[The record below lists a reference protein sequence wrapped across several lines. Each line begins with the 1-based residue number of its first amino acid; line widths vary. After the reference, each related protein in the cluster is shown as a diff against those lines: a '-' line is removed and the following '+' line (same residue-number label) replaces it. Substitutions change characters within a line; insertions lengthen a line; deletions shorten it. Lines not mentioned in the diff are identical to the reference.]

1 MSVYKGSAKVGTI
14 YSGGTKIDMV
24 YKGSQLVYR
33 AWQGQT
39 FGYTGNF
46 QAFVVP
52 TGLYK
57 MRCEVVAARGQ
68 QGWSSGNTGWH
79 YAPPGKGGKV
89 DCILS
94 VTPGQIL
101 YVYVGYAGPDQ
112 TNFDC
117 QTPKYNASDIR
128 TNNAGILD
136 ASSLQSRLIV
146 AGGGGNG
153 AKHAGGYKVWQD
165 YGWYAGDGGGLI
177 GGTGNGSGTGGTQT
191 TGGAH
196 AQGGDGHDGAN
207 GGFGLG
213 GAAHVGFNVFPAGA
227 GGAGWYGG
235 GGGASYW
242 FKSSYAN
249 SQAGGGG
256 SSYTHPTLCTDVVHT
271 QGANNEITGYVKLLP
286 A

>member
-1 MSVYKGSAKVGTI
+1 MTVYKENHIAKTVYCG
-14 YSGGTKIDMV
+14 KQKV
-24 YKGSQLVYR
+24 RLLYKGNELIHR
-33 AWQGQT
+33 DWRGQT
-39 FGYTGNF
+39 FIYTGDF
-46 QAFVVP
+46 QTFIVP
-52 TGLYK
+52 IGLYK

-68 QGWSSGNTGWH
+68 QGWSSRDTGWH

-101 YVYVGYAGPDQ
+101 YIYVGYAGPDQ

-136 ASSLQSRLIV
+136 NSSLLSRLIV

-153 AKHAGGYKVWQD
+153 SKHAGGYKVWQD

-196 AQGGDGHDGAN
+196 AQGGDGHDGAD
-207 GGFGLG
+207 GTFGLG

-242 FKSSYAN
+242 FKSSFAN

>member
-1 MSVYKGSAKVGTI
+1 MSVYKGSAKVGMI
-14 YSGGTKIDMV
+14 YRGSTKIGLG
-24 YKGSQLVYR
+24 YKGSQVVYR

-46 QAFVVP
+46 QEFVVP

-68 QGWSSGNTGWH
+68 QGWSSANTGWY

-89 DCILS
+89 DCVLS

-128 TNNAGILD
+128 TNNTGILD
-136 ASSLQSRLIV
+136 ASSLQSRLVV

-153 AKHAGGYKVWQD
+153 AKQANN

-177 GGTGNGSGTGGTQT
+177 GGTGSGSGAGGTQT
-191 TGGAH
+191 AGGAH
-196 AQGGDGHDGAN
+196 AQGGDGHDGAD

-213 GAAHVGFNVFPAGA
+213 GAANVGFNVFPAGA

-242 FKSSYAN
+242 FSGSYAN

-256 SSYTHPTLCTDVVHT
+256 SSYTHPTLCTNVVHT
-271 QGANNEITGYVKLLP
+271 QGANNEMTGYVKLLP

>member
-1 MSVYKGSAKVGTI
+1 MSLYKGAS
-14 YSGGTKIDMV
+14 KINISNIGSRKSTLI
-24 YKGSQLVYR
+24 YKGSQIVYR

-39 FGYTGNF
+39 FRYTGNF

-68 QGWSSGNTGWH
+68 QGWSSGDTGWY

-89 DCILS
+89 DCVLS

-101 YVYVGYAGPDQ
+101 YIYVGYAGPDQ

-136 ASSLQSRLIV
+136 ASSLQSRLVV
-146 AGGGGNG
+146 AGGGGGGVSGGTKRYGGSGGNGGGVTGANGTTPGLSSAGSGGSQSAGGQGGIGSGGNNG
-153 AKHAGGYKVWQD
+153 AP
-165 YGWYAGDGGGLI
+165 
-177 GGTGNGSGTGGTQT
+177 
-191 TGGAH
+191 
-196 AQGGDGHDGAN
+196 

-213 GAAHVGFNVFPAGA
+213 GNGSATA

-235 GGGASYW
+235 GGGAL
-242 FKSSYAN
+242 AGHN
-249 SQAGGGG
+249 SIFYYSGGGGG
-256 SSYTHPTLCTDVVHT
+256 SSYTHPTLCSSVVHT
-271 QGANNEITGYVKLLP
+271 QGFNKGNGYVKISM
-286 A
+286 AE